1 MCWDI
6 CKGIYLSAHSRE
18 LISAAGRLID
28 LNKVDNSKVSNHG
41 VDVDAVVAKASSCSF
56 QKGQSRL
63 HQRLQ
68 SACIRTHYSQKSV
81 RVVLLQSFCGQA
93 KAICIPETQK

>member
-1 MCWDI
+1 MCRDI
-6 CKGIYLSAHSRE
+6 CKGIDPSAHSRA
-18 LISAAGRLID
+18 LISAAGRLVGF
-28 LNKVDNSKVSNHG
+28 NKVNNSKVSNHG
-41 VDVDAVVAKASSCSF
+41 VDVDAVVAKASSCGF

-68 SACIRTHYSQKSV
+68 SACIRTHYSQKTI

-93 KAICIPETQK
+93 KAISIPETQK